1 MDEQSVPLDTCT
13 LPRSTQTRNI
23 VIYGINKGLVY
34 FSAPIIYV
42 GMGQAALLDRLG
54 YGAVYA
60 NLPASIYVWMTP
72 LAVLAAWRWPL
83 ARQLRPVL
91 FINYLI
97 MAIGGLL
104 MAGVLFANWTAAFL
118 PMVFLHSAMLGI
130 TVNVVEAYQWEVLGR
145 GVSEKRR
152 GEALAIAFGLG
163 PVMAAI
169 GSLVAQLIISGNLG
183 SVKVSMPPFPGTF
196 AILFGITVPLMFIA
210 AVLCLRY
217 ELPPEITDRPRES
230 FERGVIDGFWD
241 FISYRTMAIT
251 VVAYILIYSGL
262 MVMPSITLFTE
273 QAVGQS
279 AESLVNYQQ
288 ALRFGGKA
296 AIGFLLAQLLIR
308 THPKAGVLATAFLC
322 LMGPLWALFVPGFAF
337 MISFAF
343 LGAGELMGVYFPNYI
358 LSLSRPENMRRNMAF
373 CSLIVLPVGNA
384 PVIYGAISRAS
395 SLQVSFWTAVLICI
409 TSIAI
414 CALMLPRY
422 PKPPALT
429 SDDPTPEHPQPS
441 AQAT

>member
-1 MDEQSVPLDTCT
+1 MDEKSEPLETCS
-13 LPRSTQTRNI
+13 LPRSTQTRNV

-54 YGAVYA
+54 SDKVWA

-97 MAIGGLL
+97 MAIGGAL
-104 MAGVLFANWTAAFL
+104 MAGVLFAGWTAAIL

-169 GSLVAQLIISGNLG
+169 GSLVAQLIVSGQLG
-183 SVKVSMPPFPGTF
+183 TIKVAMPPFPATF
-196 AILFGITVPLMFIA
+196 AILFGITAPLMAIA

-217 ELPPEITDRPRES
+217 ELPSEIQDREPES
-230 FERGVIDGFWD
+230 FVRGVIVGFWD
-241 FISYRTMAIT
+241 FLSYRIMAIT
-251 VVAYILIYSGL
+251 VVAYIFIYSGL

-279 AESLVNYQQ
+279 AESLVGYQQ

-296 AIGFLLAQLLIR
+296 LIGFLLSAILIF
-308 THPKAGVLATAFLC
+308 TNPKAGALTTAFLC
-322 LMGPLWALFVPGFAF
+322 LMGPLWALFVPGFPF
-337 MISFAF
+337 MVAFAF
-343 LGAGELMGVYFPNYI
+343 LGGGELMGVYFPNYI
-358 LSLSRPENMRRNMAF
+358 LSLSRPEYMRRNMAF

-384 PVIYGAISRAS
+384 PVIYGQIAEFS
-395 SLQVSFWTAVLICI
+395 SLKASFWVAAVICI
-409 TSIAI
+409 ISITI
-414 CALMLPRY
+414 CIIWLPRY
-422 PKPPALT
+422 PKPPGLT
-429 SDDPTPEHPQPS
+429 ADDRQQP
-441 AQAT
+441 

>member
-1 MDEQSVPLDTCT
+1 MDEKPVALETCS
-13 LPRSTQTRNI
+13 LPRSTQTRNV

-42 GMGQAALLDRLG
+42 GMGQAALLNRLG
-54 YGAVYA
+54 YDDVWA

-104 MAGVLFANWTAAFL
+104 MAGVLFANWTAAFV
-118 PMVFLHSAMLGI
+118 PMLFLHSAMLGI

-145 GVSEKRR
+145 GVSAKRR
-152 GEALAIAFGLG
+152 GEALAIAFGAG

-169 GSLVAQLIISGNLG
+169 GSLVAQLIVSGELG
-183 SVKVSMPPFPGTF
+183 SFKVAMPPFPSTF
-196 AILFGITVPLMFIA
+196 GILFGITVPLMGIA
-210 AVLCLRY
+210 SILCLRY
-217 ELPPEITDRPRES
+217 ELPSEIQDREPES
-230 FERGVIDGFWD
+230 FIRGVIVGFWD
-241 FISYRTMAIT
+241 FISYRIMAIT

-279 AESLVNYQQ
+279 AASLVNYQQ

-308 THPKAGVLATAFLC
+308 THPKAGALATAFLC
-322 LMGPLWALFVPGFAF
+322 LLGPIWALFVPGFAF
-337 MISFAF
+337 MLAFAF

-358 LSLSRPENMRRNMAF
+358 LSLSRPEFMRRNMAF

-384 PVIYGAISRAS
+384 PVLYGAISRAS
-395 SLQVSFWTAVLICI
+395 SLQMSFWAAVLICT
-409 TSIAI
+409 TSIVI
-414 CALMLPRY
+414 CVLFLPRY
-422 PKPPALT
+422 PKPP
-429 SDDPTPEHPQPS
+429 ENPS
-441 AQAT
+441 